1 MKNTENCSLQNHR
14 FEIRISGS
22 GGQGVILAG
31 IILAEAAT
39 LDKKHVAQSQSY
51 GPEARGG
58 SSMSEVIISDEEID
72 FPRASKLDI
81 LVALTQEALGQ
92 NLPDLKTDGLLVVDS
107 DLVHNVP
114 WEKVLRICFRQI
126 ARNLGEERAINMA
139 ALGSVVAVCRYA
151 QRNSVSSV
159 IAQRLPPSKV
169 EVNLKAFAEALQ
181 LTQESNETLCLS
193 CAKQ

>member
-139 ALGSVVAVCRYA
+139 
-151 QRNSVSSV
+151 
-159 IAQRLPPSKV
+159 
-169 EVNLKAFAEALQ
+169 
-181 LTQESNETLCLS
+181 
-193 CAKQ
+193 